1 MRCKHPLG
9 LFIAMDQ
16 EWTTRL
22 KAAQD
27 LNIPTAQILA
37 PQESE
42 RDVSLIKKMFSDAD
56 IDITVVFCGFEGES
70 YADIPTVK
78 KSVGLV
84 PKDVRA
90 ERLAQAKRI
99 ADFAQ
104 ELGVSQTALHMGF
117 IPEPHEQDY
126 HAVVAVAKELAEHCQ
141 SLGQDLLLETGQEK
155 ARILL
160 QFIEDVNM
168 PNLAINFDPA
178 NMILYGS
185 GDPIKAL
192 NHLGKYVQGVHCK
205 DAKWAEHPGEEWGE
219 EVPLGQGDVK
229 FMDFF
234 TSLLTARYCGPLTI
248 EREIV
253 GEQQIRDI
261 SRGVEYLATLRQR
274 VWKE

>member
-16 EWTTRL
+16 EWPNRL
-22 KAAQD
+22 KAAKD
-27 LNIPTAQILA
+27 LNIPTARILA
-37 PQESE
+37 PPASE
-42 RDVSLIKKMFSDAD
+42 RDIDFIKKSFRDAN

-84 PKDVRA
+84 PKETRT
-90 ERLAQAKRI
+90 ERLDQAKRI

-104 ELGVSQTALHMGF
+104 DLNVSKTALHMGF
-117 IPEPHEQDY
+117 IPEPHKADY
-126 HAVVAVAKELAEHCQ
+126 QSVVDVAKELAEHCQ

-155 ARILL
+155 ARILV

-192 NHLGKYVQGVHCK
+192 THLGKYVQGVHCK
-205 DAKWAEHPGEEWGE
+205 DAKWAEQPGEEWGL

-229 FMDFF
+229 FMEFF
-234 TSLLTARYCGPLTI
+234 TRLLSAGYCGPLTI

-261 SRGVEYLATLRQR
+261 SKGVEYLVTFRQR